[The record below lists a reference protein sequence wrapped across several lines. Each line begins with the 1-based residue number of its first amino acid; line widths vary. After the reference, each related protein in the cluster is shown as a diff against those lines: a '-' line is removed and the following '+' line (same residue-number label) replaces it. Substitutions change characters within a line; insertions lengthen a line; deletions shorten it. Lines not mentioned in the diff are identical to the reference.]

1 MVKGDVLDRGVR
13 CIMICFVVLV
23 VSLYWTAYLWSNFS
37 RGCICNESKSETSE
51 RLTCLFY
58 NAEVNF
64 SSIFFYY
71 SKPSVII
78 PVPNHLGKFQDK
90 TESTLND

>member
-1 MVKGDVLDRGVR
+1 MLPPRFTEISVVVKGDVLVRGMR

-64 SSIFFYY
+64 SSIFFFIQNPQLL
-71 SKPSVII
+71 SLCRII
-78 PVPNHLGKFQDK
+78 
-90 TESTLND
+90 